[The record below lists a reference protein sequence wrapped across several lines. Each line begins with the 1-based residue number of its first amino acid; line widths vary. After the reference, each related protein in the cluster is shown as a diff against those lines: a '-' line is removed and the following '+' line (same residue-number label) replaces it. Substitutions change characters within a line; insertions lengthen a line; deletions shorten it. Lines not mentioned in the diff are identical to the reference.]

1 MNKSIEVL
9 KQIYKPYR
17 YTILGH
23 ALILNTTSG
32 DFVVKEK
39 SDKSLKDLYAYLN
52 SRNFHNFPNLID
64 ESRNDVNVFEYVES
78 VGMPKEQKALDL
90 IDVLSNLHNKTTFY
104 KTVTKDDFK
113 EIYDKIKGNILY
125 LQTYYNSLY
134 DNIKKEVFMSPSDY
148 SFIRSSYKIFAALD
162 FSLSE
167 LDAWYNLV
175 NEETKKRVSLIHNKV
190 CLDHFIKS
198 SDDYLIS
205 WEDYR
210 IDSPVMDLVTFYRNN
225 YFDIQFDVVIKRYF
239 EKVGLSEDEK
249 KLFFILISI
258 PKKIEISPSEFQT
271 CKNVREALDYLFI
284 TEELV
289 RPYYTIE
296 QKN

>member
-1 MNKSIEVL
+1 MNKSIEIL

-39 SDKSLKDLYAYLN
+39 SQKSIKDLYAYLS
-52 SRNFHNFPNLID
+52 SRNFHNFPNLVD
-64 ESRNDVNVFEYVES
+64 ESRNDVNVFEYIEGVS
-78 VGMPKEQKALDL
+78 MPKEQKALDL
-90 IDVLSNLHNKTTFY
+90 VDVLSNLHNKTTFY
-104 KTVTKDDFK
+104 KTVTGDDFK
-113 EIYDKIKGNILY
+113 EIYDKIRGNIVY
-125 LQTYYNSLY
+125 LQNYYNTLY
-134 DNIKKEVFMSPSDY
+134 EDIKKEVYMSPSHY

-162 FSLSE
+162 FANSE
-167 LDAWYNLV
+167 LNLWYDLV
-175 NEETKKRVSLIHNKV
+175 NDQSKKRVSLIHNKV
-190 CLDHFIKS
+190 SLDHFVKS
-198 SDDYLIS
+198 TNDYLIS

-239 EKVGLSEDEK
+239 DKVGLSEDEK

-258 PKKIEISPSEFQT
+258 PKKIEISSTEFQT

-289 RPYYTIE
+289 RPYYAVE